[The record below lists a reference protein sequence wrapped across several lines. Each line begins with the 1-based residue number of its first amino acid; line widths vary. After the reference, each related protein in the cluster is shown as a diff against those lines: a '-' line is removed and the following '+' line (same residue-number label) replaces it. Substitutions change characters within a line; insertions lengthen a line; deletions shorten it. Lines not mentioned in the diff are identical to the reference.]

1 MPEDPEKVRRF
12 LDEEFRS
19 VLEAG
24 YRLAAQ
30 SLVIGIEARELRL
43 ERGGD
48 PWSQAAAGACIA
60 MARAGR

>member
-1 MPEDPEKVRRF
+1 MPEDPEKVRRL

-43 ERGGD
+43 EVEGD
-48 PWSQAAAGACIA
+48 ACSRA
-60 MARAGR
+60 MAEACVARAARA